1 VELWERAAVALVV
14 VIAAGI
20 AARLAD
26 RAVARRQLAPEAVT
40 RYRVLRRALTTGI
53 MFVGILSALL
63 VIPQVRAIAGGL
75 LASTAVV
82 GLVVGF
88 AAQRTLGNAIAGLL
102 IAITQPLRLGDQV
115 EVADHSGVVEEIGLT
130 FTTIRLED
138 ESRLVVPNERL
149 ASDTIRNST
158 IVSREKVAEIT
169 LQVPLSEE
177 LTRVV
182 EALWHEIED
191 EPWAD
196 VFVSSLADEAT
207 ITMRTRAVDE
217 AAAERV
223 AAELRLRAHERL
235 RGDGIYT

>member
-1 VELWERAAVALVV
+1 MELWERAVVALVV
-14 VIAAGI
+14 VAVAGI
-20 AARLAD
+20 VARLAD

-40 RYRVLRRALTTGI
+40 RYRVLRRAVTTAI
-53 MFVGILSALL
+53 MFVGIFSALL
-63 VIPQVRAIAGGL
+63 LIPQMRAFAGGI

-102 IAITQPLRLGDQV
+102 IAFTQPLRLGDQV
-115 EVADHSGVVEEIGLT
+115 EVAGYAGVVEEIGLT

-169 LQVPLSEE
+169 LRVPLSEE

-182 EALWHEIED
+182 ETLWREIED

-217 AAAERV
+217 AAADRV

-235 RGDGIYT
+235 RGQGVYT

>member
-1 VELWERAAVALVV
+1 MELWERAAAALVV

-20 AARLAD
+20 VARLAD

-182 EALWHEIED
+182 ETLFREIED

-196 VFVSSLADEAT
+196 VFVSSLGDEAT

-217 AAAERV
+217 AAAQRV

>member
-1 VELWERAAVALVV
+1 MELWERAVVALVV
-14 VIAAGI
+14 VAVAGYV
-20 AARLAD
+20 AGLAD

-40 RYRVLRRALTTGI
+40 RYRVLRRAITTVI
-53 MFVGILSALL
+53 MVVGILSALL
-63 VIPQVRAIAGGL
+63 VIPQVRAIAGGI
-75 LASTAVV
+75 LASTAVI

-102 IAITQPLRLGDQV
+102 IAITQPLRLGDVV
-115 EVADHSGVVEEIGLT
+115 EVAGHTGVVEEIGLT

-138 ESRLVVPNERL
+138 ESRLVVPNEKL

-158 IVSREKVAEIT
+158 IISREKVAEIT

-182 EALWHEIED
+182 EALWREVED

-196 VFVSSLADEAT
+196 VYISSLDGNAT
-207 ITMRTRAVDE
+207 ITMRTRAADE

-235 RGDGIYT
+235 RGEGVYA